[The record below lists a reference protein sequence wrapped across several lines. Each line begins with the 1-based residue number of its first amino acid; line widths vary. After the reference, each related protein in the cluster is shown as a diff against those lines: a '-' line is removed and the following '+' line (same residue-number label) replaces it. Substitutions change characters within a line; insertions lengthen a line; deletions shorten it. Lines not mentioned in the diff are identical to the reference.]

1 MTLTVQARR
10 PSSNG
15 LLGRRSCLAASCLA
29 SKQAFSSK
37 QVTYVSLAQSVE
49 EAASKGTA
57 SKISVR
63 LSKPHST
70 VKRGSSYHFLTMT
83 GEFSPAGPGPWLIP
97 MVLPAGESEHDS
109 SKLITVS
116 LSANPPSQLL
126 TTYSYL
132 SVLIASITG
141 DYRQLPISNILKDT
155 SVCLLGYSVAILYC
169 FSSPTIRPLYFQ
181 STDITL
187 KY

>member
-1 MTLTVQARR
+1 MTVQAKR
-10 PSSNG
+10 PSSSR
-15 LLGRRSCLAASCLA
+15 LLGCRLA
-29 SKQAFSSK
+29 SIQAFSSK
-37 QVTYVSLAQSVE
+37 QVNETHCVSLAQSAE
-49 EAASKGTA
+49 EAASRSGTA
-57 SKISVR
+57 VKLYVR
-63 LSKPHST
+63 PSKPHSL
-70 VKRGSSYHFLTMT
+70 VNWGSLNHFLAMT
-83 GEFSPAGPGPWLIP
+83 GEFSLAGSGPWLIP
-97 MVLPAGESEHDS
+97 MVLPAGESKHNS
-109 SKLITVS
+109 SKLNPVS
-116 LSANPPSQLL
+116 FSANLPSQLL
-126 TTYSYL
+126 TTYSNL